1 VADVIG
7 ELCEVVHS
15 GISDA
20 EPVRPLRAV
29 VLMAQR
35 LEGEKHTEDALGAW
49 RTSRLGEE
57 GWRLQIAGQGSQR
70 ASLERIVEQNS
81 LVGVEFLGQRSD
93 LASLRGKSSVLLA
106 TTPREAFGLS
116 VVEAMA
122 AGLPVV
128 AADGGAHR
136 ETVGACEPSLLYPP
150 GDTDACARVLRRLAD
165 DVAGRCDIGARLR
178 DYQQA
183 HLRLAD
189 HVDQLER
196 IYREVTS

>member
-1 VADVIG
+1 V
-7 ELCEVVHS
+7 
-15 GISDA
+15 
-20 EPVRPLRAV
+20 PLSHV

-35 LEGEKHTEDALGAW
+35 LENEKHTQDALSAW
-49 RTSRLGEE
+49 RASRLGEE

-70 ASLERIVEQNS
+70 ASLERIAAQHALN
-81 LVGVEFLGQRSD
+81 GVEFLGQRAD
-93 LASLRGKSSVLLA
+93 LAALRADSAVLLA
-106 TTPREAFGLS
+106 TAPLEPFGLS

-150 GDTDACARVLRRLAD
+150 GDTDACARILRRLAD
-165 DVAGRCDIGARLR
+165 DVATRCAIGARLR